1 MVKGIFCFSSFK
13 LLMSTISVFSGV
25 NRLMR
30 ESARALAVSKA
41 VRQGMPK
48 RAALRRI
55 FTLSRAGLRPLAEVE
70 IT

>member
-1 MVKGIFCFSSFK
+1 M
-13 LLMSTISVFSGV
+13 ISVFSGV
-25 NRLMR
+25 YRLIR
-30 ESARALAVSKA
+30 ESARALAVSRA

-48 RAALRRI
+48 RLAFRRI